1 MEKIVLSNIKK
12 HKSCLNYCF
21 SYSEGLSRFFTGK
34 PFQIEFAFDIENV
47 PDAVL
52 AIPFVCSV
60 LPIAWVTDAELHIS
74 ELDESFYSCI
84 PNVKAGYENM
94 FPETPFRGALKIG
107 KVISCKKID
116 STETCAM
123 LFSGGADSVDTLYRH
138 LEESPALLSVWGS
151 DIKYDNPKGWAP
163 LQHMLQ
169 ETSSHFGLQYSVFHS
184 TFRAFDS
191 EAELTRAFGS
201 QLQDNWW
208 HGVKHGL
215 ALLGHAAPYAYMY
228 NCKYLYIAST
238 NCAEDGV
245 LRCASNHSID
255 NHVRFASC
263 SVIHDGFDYSRQE
276 KIRNIVQYATA
287 HNDYFPLH
295 VCWETQTGKN
305 CCHCEKCFRTIIAI
319 IAEGGDP
326 AKFGFPDYEKH
337 LPELENVLKK
347 SHPDTLKRFWPH
359 IQKRILQRKEEG
371 IQLLLKRNLRFLVHA
386 DFNRP
391 EFLTTPLSKRV
402 RRASGLRG
410 KLSQFRTYQKLHDLK
425 VSLHKNR

>member
-1 MEKIVLSNIKK
+1 MDWIKLEQIQKDSNTIIFHFSVSQGLQRFFSDSLFRIDYPFSVLSI
-12 HKSCLNYCF
+12 
-21 SYSEGLSRFFTGK
+21 
-34 PFQIEFAFDIENV
+34 

-52 AIPFVCSV
+52 TVPFVCCV
-60 LPIAWVTDAELHIS
+60 LPIIWITNANLIVP
-74 ELDESFYSCI
+74 ELDKAFYECI
-84 PNVKAGYENM
+84 PNVKAGYQEM
-94 FPETPFRGALKIG
+94 YPETAFLGSIEVGNIITCNQKAISG
-107 KVISCKKID
+107 KS
-116 STETCAM
+116 AM
-123 LFSGGADSVDTLYRH
+123 LFSGGADSLDTLYRH
-138 LEESPALLSVWGS
+138 LDETPSLISIWGS
-151 DIKYDNPKGWAP
+151 DIKYDNVEGWQP
-163 LQHMLQ
+163 LNAVIQDAAKHYKLP
-169 ETSSHFGLQYSVFHS
+169 SVIIRS
-184 TFRAFDS
+184 TFRGFDKEWELDKAFS
-191 EAELTRAFGS
+191 A
-201 QLQDNWW
+201 QLRDGWW
-208 HGVKHGL
+208 HGVKHGI
-215 ALLGHAAPYAYMY
+215 ALLGHVAPYAYLHNLEKM
-228 NCKYLYIAST
+228 YIASSH
-238 NCAEDGV
+238 CPEDGHV
-245 LRCASNHSID
+245 RCASNPSID

-337 LPELENVLKK
+337 LPELEKVLKK

-425 VSLHKNR
+425 EKIK